1 MVDVRQW
8 QLAET
13 SEPQLG
19 VLQEHLLQQM
29 VVEPQPGSLVVMEG
43 EHQLGQTDHALSILT
58 MEIVLLM
65 AVATVHQ
72 LGPPEQKHQLTVFKM
87 DFRLAQR
94 LLVTAVVE
102 AMLGAPTLLQATA
115 GIVDSMRQLQV
126 LTSLL
131 PRPEH

>member
-1 MVDVRQW
+1 
-8 QLAET
+8 
-13 SEPQLG
+13 
-19 VLQEHLLQQM
+19 M

-72 LGPPEQKHQLTVFKM
+72 LGPREQKHQLTVFKM

-102 AMLGAPTLLQATA
+102 AMHTYLPLAQTICFSP
-115 GIVDSMRQLQV
+115 SMLM
-126 LTSLL
+126 
-131 PRPEH
+131 